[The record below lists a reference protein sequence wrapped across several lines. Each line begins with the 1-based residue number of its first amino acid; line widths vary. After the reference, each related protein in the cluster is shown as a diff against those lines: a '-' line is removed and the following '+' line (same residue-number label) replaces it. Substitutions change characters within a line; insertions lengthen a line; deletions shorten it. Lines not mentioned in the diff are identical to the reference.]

1 MTYKISSILPNP
13 DNKDNIW
20 KGMTLGF
27 PTELVQRVSRTLA
40 FESRLMLLDVF
51 KVDVLEIL
59 RQLILYAMIDKPET
73 SKRTN

>member
-1 MTYKISSILPNP
+1 
-13 DNKDNIW
+13 
-20 KGMTLGF
+20 
-27 PTELVQRVSRTLA
+27 VSRTLA